1 MKIMKESSGHIIFS
15 SVAAMILLVMAAV
28 SASCTK
34 NNGDIGVWFGQWR
47 VEKIEID
54 GVENSDYAGN
64 LFFSFQNAVFEEK
77 IVTPEHEAIAAYG
90 RWTENADGTLNIY
103 MEEPDYPPIDGYMV
117 KDLNVMNYEIKS
129 STTITLTLK
138 TADEH
143 SVAFHLLKW

>member
-1 MKIMKESSGHIIFS
+1 MKIMKEHSEHIIFS
-15 SVAAMILLVMAAV
+15 SVAAIVLLVMAAV

-54 GVENSDYAGN
+54 GVDNADYAGN

-77 IVTPEHEAIAAYG
+77 IITPEHEAIAAYG
-90 RWTENADGTLNIY
+90 RWTETAENTLNIY
-103 MEEPDYPPIDGYMV
+103 MDEPDYPPIDGYMV
-117 KDLNVMNYEIKS
+117 KDMNVMSYEIKS

-138 TADEH
+138 TTDEH
-143 SVAFHLLKW
+143 SVTFYLLKW